1 MINIEKRRVE
11 EIFDGFRGR
20 SVLVLGDV
28 MLDKYLRGKV
38 SRISP
43 EAPVPVV
50 EMESETYHFGGAA
63 NAALN
68 LKTLGLE
75 PILIGLIGD
84 DRNGEIFFE
93 LLKEQNLSVEGMI
106 KTNDRPTTVKTRIIG
121 DNQHIARVDSE
132 KILYADGQINSRII
146 SKIEKFCGFV
156 DAVLIEDYNKGVL
169 SKEVIQHTLNSAKER
184 GIISAVDPKFVNFLE
199 YKGATV
205 FKPNLK
211 EVSQALARPIDT
223 DEEVILAGEE
233 LRHHLSAKCLL
244 LTRGAQ
250 GLSLF
255 EESGEI
261 THAATKSRS
270 VADVSGAGDT
280 VISAMTAVLAAGGSF
295 KEAAQIAN
303 HAAGI
308 VCEEVG
314 IIPVQADDLKSA
326 LYNETSGS

>member
-1 MINIEKRRVE
+1 LINIDKKRVK
-11 EIFDGFRGR
+11 EIFEGFRGR

-28 MLDKYLRGKV
+28 MLDKYLRGRV

-50 EMESETYHFGGAA
+50 EMESESYHFGGAA

-75 PILIGLIGD
+75 PILIGLVGN
-84 DRNGEIFFE
+84 DRNGDIFFD
-93 LLKEQNLSVEGMI
+93 LLREQNLSVEGMI
-106 KTNDRPTTVKTRIIG
+106 KVDDRPTTVKTRIIG
-121 DNQHIARVDSE
+121 DNQHIARVDWE
-132 KILYADGQINSRII
+132 KILYADSQINSRII
-146 SKIEKFCGFV
+146 SKIEKFSGFV

-169 SKEVIQHTLNSAKER
+169 SKEVIHHALNSANER
-184 GIISAVDPKFVNFLE
+184 KIISAVDPKFVNFLE
-199 YKGATV
+199 YKGAAV

-223 DEEVILAGEE
+223 DEEIILAGEE
-233 LRHHLSAKCLL
+233 LRHQLSAKCLL

-280 VISAMTAVLAAGGSF
+280 VISTMTAVLAAGGSF

-314 IIPVQADDLKSA
+314 IIPVQAADLKSA
-326 LYNETSGS
+326 LINEISGS